1 MDKPHNSCDSSPK
14 TAKGS
19 LEVCKT
25 CDFSLLIYGSLYFSA
40 DKVSYG
46 SAYFSDRPCRAWRF
60 SMYKSGKVGF
70 QDDMAFSD
78 DDTISS

>member
-1 MDKPHNSCDSSPK
+1 MGKPHYSCESSPK

-25 CDFSLLIYGSLYFSA
+25 CKLSLFIIGSLYCSA

-46 SAYFSDRPCRAWRF
+46 SAYSSDRPCRAWRF

-70 QDDMAFSD
+70 LDDMEFSD
-78 DDTISS
+78 DTMSS